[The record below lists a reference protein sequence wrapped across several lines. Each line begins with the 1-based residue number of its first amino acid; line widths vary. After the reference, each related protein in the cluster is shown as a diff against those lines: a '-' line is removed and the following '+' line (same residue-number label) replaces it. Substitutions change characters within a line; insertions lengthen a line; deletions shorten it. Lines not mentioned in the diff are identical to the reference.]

1 VQLPDHGAASSSR
14 FDVDAV
20 SIMSGLR
27 SSEKFLVG
35 GTSTGQYC
43 SKALE
48 GQGFSM
54 FLTASISVDFIL
66 LRRPGLADSCR

>member
-1 VQLPDHGAASSSR
+1 
-14 FDVDAV
+14 
-20 SIMSGLR
+20 
-27 SSEKFLVG
+27 
-35 GTSTGQYC
+35 
-43 SKALE
+43 LE